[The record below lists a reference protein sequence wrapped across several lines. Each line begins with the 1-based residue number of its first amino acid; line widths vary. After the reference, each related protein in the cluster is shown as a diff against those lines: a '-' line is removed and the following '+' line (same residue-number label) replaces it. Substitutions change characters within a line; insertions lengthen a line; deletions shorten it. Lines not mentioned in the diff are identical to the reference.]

1 MGKPNCIMSLT
12 GHSSPVEA
20 VRFGHTEESVCAGSQ
35 AGTLKIWDL
44 EAARLVRTH
53 TGHKASISCIE
64 FHPYGEYLASGSLDA
79 CIKLWDTRRKG
90 CIFSY
95 RGHAARIN
103 ALKFSPDG
111 QWIASAGEE
120 GTVRLWD
127 LRAGKMLTELETG
140 GGSGGGGPVYDVEF
154 HPHEFLLA
162 GGSHDRSVHF
172 WDLEKFAPIGG
183 DGGSELSA
191 PATGPVR
198 CIYFHPEGECL
209 FSGTVDGLRVHG
221 WEPTRT
227 FDSLGLGWGRL
238 ADLATASH
246 QLIGA
251 SFAQCHVAIYVVDL
265 KRVQPFCGVNI
276 PEKEPKESGGV
287 AAAGSVQADPHRN
300 VTFRSGQT
308 VRRSFVREKPGAEG
322 SRGQGKASG
331 QGGPPAPPQVKI
343 SEETSDKSGTE
354 GEDSDAV
361 SHADIPDI
369 NHYETIFRPRNRELN
384 RTPPADEPFEAPP
397 GASELEMLPMPVRAM
412 DPTTAAF
419 YGSNKHLAKQQK
431 VVSPSPPT
439 RRASQPAMYSAAAA
453 LAAPAIPG
461 GFPPSHSSGGGS
473 GSRRGSTT
481 GLHVDVMRPQEVHLR
496 GTPHSGAV
504 VPPQQ
509 RPYSVYGGEGENS
522 RSGSSGSGRTASVPR
537 EFGPPGSGSP
547 VRAAYRTAIPLG
559 GDQQEE
565 YLPDSLTGAAPFSPQ
580 QQQQPAVPYPPASP
594 SRQYPPPSASG
605 APSPVKAYPPS
616 YGPPLDR
623 PTAVRPHRASEGS
636 NPYYYYQQQQQ
647 QQQRVSQ
654 QQQHPPADEEAA
666 AAEEQKLI
674 PAMAD
679 RPSGL
684 NTSDFLPQKFGGLKI
699 GLQTGG
705 ASSRSVQHSPQH
717 QGGGGANGFGG
728 FDWPVQLSESEV
740 TSSILRDHTN
750 VEAVLRSRHR
760 HLEVIRQLWQ
770 TKDAKTAVE
779 QAVDYADPAV
789 IVDLLSVIVLR
800 PSIWNLDLCLHLL
813 PPISELLLSKYES
826 YVAGAATALKLILKN
841 FGTVI
846 RTNIDSPSTSVGV
859 DISKE
864 ERLKKCLDCY
874 RELVKIRS
882 AVLKRQTLLGKC
894 GHAFRELAI
903 LMQVLD

>member
-1 MGKPNCIMSLT
+1 MICCRYNLT
-12 GHSSPVEA
+12 IIFTSS
-20 VRFGHTEESVCAGSQ
+20 
-35 AGTLKIWDL
+35 
-44 EAARLVRTH
+44 
-53 TGHKASISCIE
+53 
-64 FHPYGEYLASGSLDA
+64 
-79 CIKLWDTRRKG
+79 
-90 CIFSY
+90 
-95 RGHAARIN
+95 
-103 ALKFSPDG
+103 
-111 QWIASAGEE
+111 
-120 GTVRLWD
+120 
-127 LRAGKMLTELETG
+127 
-140 GGSGGGGPVYDVEF
+140 
-154 HPHEFLLA
+154 
-162 GGSHDRSVHF
+162 
-172 WDLEKFAPIGG
+172 
-183 DGGSELSA
+183 
-191 PATGPVR
+191 GPVR

-251 SFAQCHVAIYVVDL
+251 SFSQCHVALYVVDL

-287 AAAGSVQADPHRN
+287 APTTGSGVVSNGQADPHKN
-300 VTFRSGQT
+300 VTFRPGQT
-308 VRRSFVREKPGAEG
+308 VRRSFVREKPGTAAD
-322 SRGQGKASG
+322 SRNGKSSTQPSVG
-331 QGGPPAPPQVKI
+331 PPQVKI

-384 RTPPADEPFEAPP
+384 RTPPADEPFEAPS
-397 GASELEMLPMPVRAM
+397 GGSELEMLPMPVRAA
-412 DPTTAAF
+412 DPTAF
-419 YGSNKHLAKQQK
+419 YGSSKLLVKKGAP

-439 RRASQPAMYSAAAA
+439 RRASQPAMYSATAVAVAAV
-453 LAAPAIPG
+453 PG
-461 GFPPSHSSGGGS
+461 GLSQGGGGS

-481 GLHVDVMRPQEVHLR
+481 GLHPPDIMRPQEVHLR
-496 GTPHSGAV
+496 GTAHSGAV
-504 VPPQQ
+504 VSPHQ
-509 RPYSVYGGEGENS
+509 RPYSVYGGEGVSGENS
-522 RSGSSGSGRTASVPR
+522 RGSSGRTASVPR
-537 EFGPPGSGSP
+537 ELGPPPGSP

-559 GDQQEE
+559 ASEQLEE
-565 YLPDSLTGAAPFSPQ
+565 YLPDSLVVLPPQPAA
-580 QQQQPAVPYPPASP
+580 AVPYPGSPASP
-594 SRQYPPPSASG
+594 SRHYP
-605 APSPVKAYPPS
+605 APASPVKGYPPS
-616 YGPPLDR
+616 YTGGPPLDR
-623 PTAVRPHRASEGS
+623 PTAVRPHRASEGN

-647 QQQRVSQ
+647 RGGLLPQPQ
-654 QQQHPPADEEAA
+654 QQQQQSTVEEAA
-666 AAEEQKLI
+666 VGPVEDQKLI
-674 PAMAD
+674 PSMAD

-699 GLQTGG
+699 GLQPSTSG
-705 ASSRSVQHSPQH
+705 SSRNVHHSPQH
-717 QGGGGANGFGG
+717 QG

-750 VEAVLRSRHR
+750 IEAVLRSRHR
-760 HLEVIRQLWQ
+760 HLEIIRQLWQ

-779 QAVDYADPAV
+779 QAVDYADQAV

-813 PPISELLLSKYES
+813 PPLAELLLSKYES

-846 RTNIDSPSTSVGV
+846 RSNIDSPSTSVGV

-864 ERLKKCLDCY
+864 ERLNKCLDCY

-882 AVLKRQTLLGKC
+882 VVLKRQTLQGKC